1 MSKLIKHFLKYLRKI
16 ILRSQR
22 EKRLAKIIAD
32 QILLLKKDKKE
43 INILDYGS
51 GFEPLV
57 IRNILEYLKNDFYKI
72 NINCCDYYTEN
83 QLKELKI
90 EFGEKIS
97 FYSIKQLRAIDVR
110 YDISIC
116 ADVLHHVGV
125 NNSTEIEKIINFL
138 KSNSDFI
145 LIKDHYEFSLISRQI
160 LRFMDFI
167 GNYYNNVNI
176 PKNYFT
182 KNSYIN
188 LIKKLNLIN
197 YKEITDYYYYS
208 KIFLFF
214 SNPKLHFISILKK

>member
-1 MSKLIKHFLKYLRKI
+1 M
-16 ILRSQR
+16 
-22 EKRLAKIIAD
+22 
-32 QILLLKKDKKE
+32 
-43 INILDYGS
+43 
-51 GFEPLV
+51 
-57 IRNILEYLKNDFYKI
+57 
-72 NINCCDYYTEN
+72 
-83 QLKELKI
+83 
-90 EFGEKIS
+90 
-97 FYSIKQLRAIDVR
+97 
-110 YDISIC
+110 
-116 ADVLHHVGV
+116 GV

-145 LIKDHYEFSLISRQI
+145 LIKDHYEFSLISRLI

-182 KNSYIN
+182 KNSYKN